1 MFSVFSLLLT
11 GKGRPAIC
19 FSHGLRVYYRIRK
32 EEARSSPVPVKDR
45 KQIWSIPNLISLF
58 RLLLIPLLVTL
69 YWKGRT
75 LAALAVFGVSA
86 VSDIADGQIARR
98 FNMVTDLG
106 KMLDPLADKLTQGA
120 AAVCVARNH
129 PQVFLL
135 FALMAVKEL
144 TQAFIGARSMKRTGR
159 AFSARWYGKAC
170 TVITTACLMV
180 MFAFPQISGP
190 WINGMLLLCAVVM
203 FSTLTLYANY
213 FLKSM
218 AAAAEKEEV
227 S

>member
-1 MFSVFSLLLT
+1 MLFPRVACILLDKYRRSKEFS
-11 GKGRPAIC
+11 
-19 FSHGLRVYYRIRK
+19 
-32 EEARSSPVPVKDR
+32 VPVKDR
-45 KQIWSIPNLISLF
+45 SQIWSIPNLISLF

-75 LAALAVFGVSA
+75 VAALVVFGVSA
-86 VSDIADGQIARR
+86 ASDILDGQIARR
-98 FNMVTDLG
+98 FHMVTDLG

-135 FALMAVKEL
+135 FGLMAVKEL
-144 TQAFIGARSMKRTGR
+144 TQAFIGARSMKKTGQ

-170 TVITTACLMV
+170 TVITTACLMA
-180 MFAFPQISGP
+180 MFAFPQIPDP
-190 WINGMLLLCAVVM
+190 WINGMLLLCAIVM
-203 FSTLTLYANY
+203 LVTLALYANY
-213 FLKSM
+213 FLKSRADVM
-218 AAAAEKEEV
+218 EKGAA